1 MQPYTHF
8 FSGIDKPY
16 IPLIQPIQPY
26 TYICIYIFNKKNNSC
41 RVLGAPSFPKLN
53 KNYYIIKPY
62 IHLRCGGEL
71 PFQSFFGF
79 ASVFPRAPYLLYQL
93 LPHKHKTVAPRCL
106 LLLILAFSL
115 KGLPFPQVERVGIVC
130 LYFKAFFPQY
140 IAYGTCS
147 PTLCNK
153 PPLQS
158 ILICGS
164 LILALP
170 PL

>member
-79 ASVFPRAPYLLYQL
+79 ALVFPRAPYLLYQL

-115 KGLPFPQVERVGIVC
+115 KGYLSPRLSEWAQF
-130 LYFKAFFPQY
+130 AY
-140 IAYGTCS
+140 ISRHFS
-147 PTLCNK
+147 P
-153 PPLQS
+153 S
-158 ILICGS
+158 IS
-164 LILALP
+164 LMVLVHRPYVISHP
-170 PL
+170 YSRF